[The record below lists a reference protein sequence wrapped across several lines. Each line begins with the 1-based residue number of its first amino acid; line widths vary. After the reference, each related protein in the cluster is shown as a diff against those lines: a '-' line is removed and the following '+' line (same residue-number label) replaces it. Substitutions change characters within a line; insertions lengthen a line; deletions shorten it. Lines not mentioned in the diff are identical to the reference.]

1 MPAPTTTHPYG
12 IFIRALPEAYQV
24 RNRAGPASL
33 NLSAQPEGERAVTKA
48 ILAVIAV
55 AALTAACSV
64 RSERTVVEKPA
75 PVAAPATAVVV
86 DPAPA
91 TVYVPR

>member
-1 MPAPTTTHPYG
+1 
-12 IFIRALPEAYQV
+12 
-24 RNRAGPASL
+24 
-33 NLSAQPEGERAVTKA
+33 VTKA